1 MADIV
6 VLGGG
11 PTGLATSLLLAQQG
25 LDVVVL
31 DRDEAAPDDPEE
43 AWESWQRRDG
53 VFERVLDVALSTPP
67 YSSPG
72 PTRAEL
78 EELLV

>member
-1 MADIV
+1 MA
-6 VLGGG
+6 
-11 PTGLATSLLLAQQG
+11 
-25 LDVVVL
+25 
-31 DRDEAAPDDPEE
+31 
-43 AWESWQRRDG
+43 RDG

-67 YSSPG
+67 YTSPG

>member
-1 MADIV
+1 
-6 VLGGG
+6 
-11 PTGLATSLLLAQQG
+11 
-25 LDVVVL
+25 VVL

-53 VFERVLDVALSTPP
+53 VFERVPDVALSTPP